1 MAVDVETG
9 AEANGQTEIRKGL
22 ALGQKVV
29 VSGQFLIDSEASL
42 KSTTARMGDAPQAK
56 GAAAAAIHR
65 GEAKV
70 ESIGNDS
77 ITLSHGPIPALQWP
91 PMTMDFKLPSA
102 ALAKNL
108 RKGDSVNFEFR
119 LADDGQAELTAIT
132 PRASDAQAGKQ
143 ANKK

>member
-1 MAVDVETG
+1 MCSSD
-9 AEANGQTEIRKGL
+9 
-22 ALGQKVV
+22 
-29 VSGQFLIDSEASL
+29 
-42 KSTTARMGDAPQAK
+42 
-56 GAAAAAIHR
+56 
-65 GEAKV
+65 
-70 ESIGNDS
+70 
-77 ITLSHGPIPALQWP
+77 LQWP